1 MGKNNE
7 KKYLQKEIVLFPC
20 PYSDFSSTKVRPGI
34 IISNNLYNQ
43 NSQDILIAP
52 ITTKYKNNY
61 SLKITK
67 ENLTNGRI
75 AHDSEIRPDK
85 IMSIKK
91 SIIITQIAI
100 TTDETLILIINK
112 ILKLIQN

>member
-7 KKYLQKEIVLFPC
+7 KEYLQKEIILFPC
-20 PYSDFSSTKVRPGI
+20 PYSDFSGNKIRPGI
-34 IISNNLYNQ
+34 ILSNNSYNQ
-43 NSQDILIAP
+43 NNQDILIAP

-67 ENLTNGRI
+67 ENLINGRI
-75 AHDSEIRPDK
+75 AHDSEIRTDK
-85 IMSIKK
+85 IMPINK

-100 TTDETLILIINK
+100 TTDEILILIINK
-112 ILKLIQN
+112 LLNLIQN